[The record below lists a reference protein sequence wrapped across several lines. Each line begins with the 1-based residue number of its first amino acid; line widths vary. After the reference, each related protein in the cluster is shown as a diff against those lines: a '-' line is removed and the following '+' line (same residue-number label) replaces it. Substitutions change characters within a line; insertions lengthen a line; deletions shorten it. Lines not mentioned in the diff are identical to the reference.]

1 MDQIIRKTGSPLE
14 SRLPDGNGGYNVN
27 RYQMTYSIV
36 RDVETGDERFVI
48 EAAHEWGREDFT
60 LTFSSGEAA
69 IIRQRLWISE
79 TRCEKP
85 AKGTIGIA
93 GSVSWDVSPR
103 AGEIL
108 DVGPHVAHILSIL
121 ESLSKVIV

>member
-1 MDQIIRKTGSPLE
+1 MDKIIHKTGSPLE

-36 RDVETGDERFVI
+36 RDENGDERFVI
-48 EAAHEWGREDFT
+48 EAAHEWRREDFT
-60 LTFSSGEAA
+60 LTFSSAEALV
-69 IIRQRLWISE
+69 IRQRLWVSE

-93 GSVSWDVSPR
+93 GSVSWDISPR

-108 DVGPHVAHILSIL
+108 DVGPHVALILSIL
-121 ESLSKVIV
+121 EGLSAVIA